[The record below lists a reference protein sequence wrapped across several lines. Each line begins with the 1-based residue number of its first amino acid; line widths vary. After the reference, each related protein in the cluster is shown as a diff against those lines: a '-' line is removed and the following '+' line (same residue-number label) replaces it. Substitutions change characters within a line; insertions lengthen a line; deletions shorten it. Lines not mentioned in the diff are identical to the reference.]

1 MLFVSPVLDAKKIL
15 LGAVT
20 VHLNCAKTTQ
30 KRTVFVPKGRCLL
43 CTWERNMS
51 RKIMT
56 TRTVYQRF
64 NPKIKGDGDQRTKKE
79 VGNPV
84 MGVMWLTMGKVM
96 FTPLLAAGA
105 IMSAGGVTL

>member
-20 VHLNCAKTTQ
+20 VHLNCAKTT
-30 KRTVFVPKGRCLL
+30 R
-43 CTWERNMS
+43 TWERNMS